1 MPNHCYQS
9 VYLAGDP
16 KEIDRLYEAVKEEK
30 FLNAVI
36 PEPSNMFHGALG
48 EDERKMCEAQDRP
61 NWYDWRNE
69 NWMTKWDIC
78 QAEIIEEPQEID
90 HYPMPT
96 KCFTFRCWTAWSP
109 PIPVWDRLHEMGF
122 DISTDYEDEGG
133 MFEGEYQNGEDKC
146 WRPVEAD
153 RYE

>member
-9 VYLAGDP
+9 VYLAGNP
-16 KEIDRLYEAVKEEK
+16 KEIDRLYKAVKEEK

-48 EDERKMCEAQDRP
+48 EEERKMCEAQDRP

-146 WRPVEAD
+146 WRPVEED